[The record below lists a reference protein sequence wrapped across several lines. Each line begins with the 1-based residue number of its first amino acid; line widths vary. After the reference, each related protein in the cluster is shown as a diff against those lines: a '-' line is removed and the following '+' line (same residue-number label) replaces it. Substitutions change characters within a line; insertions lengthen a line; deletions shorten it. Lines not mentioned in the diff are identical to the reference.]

1 MCNDCIYYLVTL
13 QVFQYDESI
22 SCFAPF
28 LGFGLVAVVYCSV
41 VSLPGLLLFIC
52 ARRPAHHYNKSHVVC
67 MHIAASHSFPFLFS
81 LLFLLYR
88 SHPPFPLPS
97 LAISHL
103 SSPPHLPHFCF
114 SSPSLSLSLIFSS
127 PSSTHLGSI
136 QKYKPYLY
144 RFAIGVKDEHSWF
157 RGCDIAR
164 RLPFVLIA
172 FFVVLGRPSIILVS
186 IVYLVCK

>member
-1 MCNDCIYYLVTL
+1 MMSPSHALLHSLVSAWSLWYTVQWFPYLGSCCLSVQGGRPITIISL
-13 QVFQYDESI
+13 MLYCSI
-22 SCFAPF
+22 SFIPF
-28 LGFGLVAVVYCSV
+28 SFLSPF
-41 VSLPGLLLFIC
+41 PIC
-52 ARRPAHHYNKSHVVC
+52 
-67 MHIAASHSFPFLFS
+67 
-81 LLFLLYR
+81 R

-97 LAISHL
+97 LAISRL